1 MINRII
7 GILISLVMLL
17 GLSAFLTRTSDGL
30 KISLRIAK
38 KIVPGDINY
47 STVSGTLAKSIIIS
61 NFSYRRKGLVLYITK
76 LKVKWKPFYL
86 LKMALHITQLNAE
99 NIKIALP
106 IKTKEIKADFPFN
119 IRIHQVFL
127 KNLSIQYP
135 SYEPV
140 HFKKIMLK
148 EVKLN
153 KTISVDIHAK
163 ITQPYL
169 AIFDFQSKGKHDN
182 YHFSLRIKSKYINSL
197 IIGKVTRHYVE
208 LQTHKAQILM
218 GHLNANVKLYFKSVF
233 HWDIQVDASHL
244 NLRKFYKS
252 CPKKLTLQ
260 LKTQGKYKAK
270 KFPDFA
276 LTGLLKTPKAYLYIA
291 GQHYH
296 QWNLIWTVNIADF
309 SSLLSNTTKGTLQ
322 SHGTISGPTK
332 FPIINGETSGSNIVL
347 WPSYHIGKLEG
358 HWRIDTS
365 LNQTSRLK
373 LTAQEVHTPFYQ
385 FLRAVE
391 INANEQSHVQHYIV
405 DLFVDNSQ
413 IRKITIHLLLVGNVQ
428 NQIWCSMFHRFS
440 IHSPNF
446 GKWSIDRFS
455 QFSTFISTIC
465 LHSRASH
472 FYLRWHWH
480 WCTTPVSVVSGNLI
494 INPGD
499 APIMKLFFPYLIQ
512 LHGRLVTNFN
522 VGDKNES
529 PLVNDK
535 LKLEVGSIEFP
546 QLHIFLT
553 HVGASINA
561 RGSIINYHLKGYS
574 QNQLIQVTGQTRLDM
589 LGHPTIFRIQ
599 AKNLLIVNTHQYIIY
614 GSGKLKIEIVD
625 RNINVTGTLTVHHTC
640 LKPTTVF
647 SHAAT
652 LSRDIVF
659 IKTDKKETPWQIN
672 TNIKIIL
679 GKQVILDSLGVK
691 GRLVGKLTLIKSASQ
706 VITANGRITIVDGT
720 FITHG
725 HTLDINSHSSLTFVQ
740 SPIKNPLLNIRVTR
754 TLTSTIVSQIGDSS
768 SIVVGLD
775 VEGTLHHPEVDLY
788 SSDFN
793 LTQSDI
799 LSYLIFGHPANA
811 STTDNVNLLVD
822 AIDTLNIGG
831 RKNFLGTVIDQI
843 TQSLG
848 LTELGIEFQ
857 TTASALGVP
866 TGPTRS
872 AFVIGR
878 YLSKQIYIRYSHGI
892 RTSMNILQIRY
903 LISRNLAIQTEANS
917 FGNGVDIL
925 YSIERN

>member
-1 MINRII
+1 MIKRITS
-7 GILISLVMLL
+7 ILISLTMLL
-17 GLSAFLTRTSDGL
+17 WLSDFLTRTPDGL
-30 KISLRIAK
+30 NISLRIAK
-38 KIVPGDINY
+38 TIVPGNLNY
-47 STVSGTLAKSIIIS
+47 STVSGTLADSIIIS

-76 LKVKWKPFYL
+76 LKVKLKPFYL

-106 IKTKEIKADFPFN
+106 IKTEAIKADFPFN
-119 IRIHQVFL
+119 IQIHQVIL

-135 SYEPV
+135 PYEPV

-153 KTISVDIHAK
+153 KTISINIHAK

-169 AIFDFQSKGKHDN
+169 AIIDFQSKGKHDN

-197 IIGKVTRHYVE
+197 IIGKVTRHYIE

-218 GHLNANVKLYFKSVF
+218 GHLSTNVKLYFESVF

-252 CPKKLTLQ
+252 WPQQLAIQ
-260 LKTQGKYKAK
+260 LKTQGKYKSE

-276 LTGLLKTPKAYLYIA
+276 LTGLLKTPKAYLYIS
-291 GQHYH
+291 GQHHH

-309 SSLLSNTTKGTLQ
+309 SSLLNNTTKGTLQ

-332 FPIINGETSGSNIVL
+332 FPIIKGETSGSNIV

-358 HWRIDTS
+358 HWRIDTN
-365 LNQTSRLK
+365 LNKTSRLK

-385 FLRAVE
+385 FLAVE
-391 INANEQSHVQHYIV
+391 INANEQSYVQHYIKV

-413 IRKITIHLLLVGNVQ
+413 IRKITIHLLLVGNLQ
-428 NQIWCSMFHRFS
+428 NQIWCSVFHRFS
-440 IHSPNF
+440 IHSPKF
-446 GKWSIDRFS
+446 GEWSIDRFS
-455 QFSTFISTIC
+455 QFSMFISTLC
-465 LHSRASH
+465 LHSGASH
-472 FYLRWHWH
+472 FYLRWHW
-480 WCTTPVSVVSGNLI
+480 CTTLDSVISGNLI

-499 APIMKLFFPYLIQ
+499 APIMQLFFPYLIQ
-512 LHGRLVTNFN
+512 LHGRLVMHFN
-522 VGDKNES
+522 VSDKNERPS
-529 PLVNDK
+529 INNK
-535 LKLEVGSIEFP
+535 LKLEVGSVEFP

-561 RGSIINYHLKGYS
+561 RGSIIHYHLKGYS

-589 LGHPTIFRIQ
+589 LGHPTIFSIQ

-614 GSGKLKIEIVD
+614 GSGELKIEIMD

-659 IKTDKKETPWQIN
+659 INTDKKETPWKIN

-691 GRLVGKLTLIKSASQ
+691 GRLVGKLTLIRSASQ

-740 SPIKNPLLNIRVTR
+740 SPIKNPLINIRVTR
-754 TLTSTIVSQIGDSS
+754 TLTSTIASQIGDSS
-768 SIVVGLD
+768 SSIVVGFD
-775 VEGTLHHPEVDLY
+775 IEGTLYHPEVDLY
-788 SSDFN
+788 SSDSN
-793 LTQSDI
+793 LTQADI

-811 STTDNVNLLVD
+811 NTLDNINLLVD

-831 RKNFLGTVIDQI
+831 KKTFVGTVIDQI
-843 TQSLG
+843 TQNLG

-857 TTASALGVP
+857 TTASELGVP
-866 TGPTRS
+866 TGPTKS
-872 AFVIGR
+872 AFVVGR
-878 YLSKQIYIRYSHGI
+878 YLSKQIYIRYSHGM
-892 RTSMNILQIRY
+892 RTSINIFQIRY
-903 LISRNLAIQTEANS
+903 LISKNLAIQTEANS
-917 FGNGVDIL
+917 SGNGVDIL
-925 YSIERN
+925 YSTERN